1 MNKFYHNKNMPT
13 RLETPFRAGYP
24 LNSAFLKA
32 VRLKGGKWGLGMCFQ
47 FSRIVTCDV

>member
-1 MNKFYHNKNMPT
+1 MNKLYHNKNMPT

-24 LNSAFLKA
+24 LNSVFLKA
-32 VRLKGGKWGLGMCFQ
+32 VRSKGGRYGLGICFQ